1 MDRKS
6 GILMPMASLPSR
18 FGIGCFDKAAYD
30 FVDMLE
36 KSGQS
41 YWQILPMGPTGYGD
55 SPYQSF
61 STFAGNPYFI
71 SLSELIKKG
80 YLTEREC
87 AASTEG
93 MSPKFIR
100 YDLIYKRRFEL
111 LRKAFKASSIETDPD
126 FNRFVDE
133 NSDWLTDYALFMAIK
148 DSLKGKSFLEW
159 DEDIKHRDPDAMV
172 TYRNKLMNEV
182 MFYQFI
188 QYEFDVQWTALKK
201 YANDKG
207 IKIIGDIPI
216 YVALDSAD
224 TWAHPELFI
233 LDEKCVPTHVAG
245 CPPDPFAPDGQ
256 LWGNP
261 LYRWNVHAETGYAWW
276 IERIRSVYRW
286 YDMVRIDHF
295 RGFDEFFAIPYGATP
310 KEGEWL
316 KGPGL
321 DVFRAAQREL
331 GELSVIAEDLGF
343 LTDSVRQMLKDSGF
357 PGMKILQFAF
367 DSREESDYIPHK
379 YERNCVVYT
388 GTHDNETTYSWWKKL
403 PPEDKNMAVSYLGA
417 SRFTSRKRLTYK
429 MIELGMSSVADLCII
444 PMMDYLCLGESARI
458 NTPST
463 MGTNWIW
470 RMKDGAFT
478 DKLSSYIRKIT
489 KLYGRE

>member
-1 MDRKS
+1 MERKS
-6 GILMPMASLPSR
+6 GILMPVASLPSR

-71 SLSELIKKG
+71 SLTELIKKG

-100 YDLIYKRRFEL
+100 YDLIYKRRFAL
-111 LRKAFKASSIETDPD
+111 LKKAFKASSIETNPD

-133 NSDWLTDYALFMAIK
+133 NSDWLNDYALFMAIK

-159 DEDIKHRDPDAMV
+159 DDDIKNRDPEAMV
-172 TYRNKLMNEV
+172 AYRNKLMTEV
-182 MFYQFI
+182 MFYQFV

-224 TWAHPELFI
+224 TWAHPELFM
-233 LDEKCVPTHVAG
+233 LDEDGTPTHVAG

-261 LYRWNVHAETGYAWW
+261 LYRWNVHAETGYVWW

-295 RGFDEFFAIPYGATP
+295 RGFDEFFAIPYGATA
-310 KEGEWL
+310 KDGEWL

-321 DVFRAAQREL
+321 DMFRAAKREL
-331 GELSVIAEDLGF
+331 GDLSVIAEDLGF

-388 GTHDNETTYSWWKKL
+388 GTHDNETTYSWWKKI

-417 SRFTSRKRLTYK
+417 SRFTSRKKLTYK

-444 PMMDYLCLGESARI
+444 PMTDYLCLGESARI

-463 MGTNWIW
+463 MGANWIW